1 MRHLAGGAVV
11 QPGRFGTSAAS
22 AWVRDGW
29 RVGEARVGGVRFA
42 GRSAPVEVR
51 AGAASTFRSV
61 VDGDTV
67 WLARDGVSHRF
78 VVQDRDARLRDHLAG
93 LTRTAGAG
101 SPEVRAVMPGTV
113 VAVGAATGDA
123 VVEGQALVTI
133 EAMKMEH
140 SMLAS
145 IAGTATIAVR
155 VGDQVGLGQVVATVE
170 PSVEPTEH
178 GATSAVEGA
187 S

>member
-1 MRHLAGGAVV
+1 M
-11 QPGRFGTSAAS
+11 
-22 AWVRDGW
+22 
-29 RVGEARVGGVRFA
+29 GGVRFA

-67 WLARDGVSHRF
+67 WLARDGVAHRF
-78 VVQDRDARLRDHLAG
+78 VVQGRDARLRDHLAG

-101 SPEVRAVMPGTV
+101 TPEVRAVMPGTV

-145 IAGTATIAVR
+145 IAGKATISVR
-155 VGDQVGLGQVVATVE
+155 VGDQVGLGQVVATVA
-170 PSVEPTEH
+170 PSVATTEH

>member
-1 MRHLAGGAVV
+1 MLLGA
-11 QPGRFGTSAAS
+11 
-22 AWVRDGW
+22 D
-29 RVGEARVGGVRFA
+29 
-42 GRSAPVEVR
+42 
-51 AGAASTFRSV
+51 
-61 VDGDTV
+61 
-67 WLARDGVSHRF
+67 
-78 VVQDRDARLRDHLAG
+78 
-93 LTRTAGAG
+93 

-145 IAGTATIAVR
+145 IAGTATVTVN
-155 VGDQVGLGQVVATVE
+155 VGDQVALGQVVAI
-170 PSVEPTEH
+170 
-178 GATSAVEGA
+178 VEGA